1 MIPLKIKLIHKI
13 NDEWFYEFRAKKIQY
28 NSGPFQSKKDAIKN
42 AEQSARKINKNYY
55 IVVSFEFIE
64 RKCLRCGEILL
75 SSGNNNRICNYCNDI
90 NKKIESIND
99 EYPI

>member
-13 NDEWFYEFRAKKIQY
+13 NDEWFYEFMVKKLRY
-28 NSGPFQSKKDAIKN
+28 NFGPFNSKEDTIKN
-42 AEQSARKINKNYY
+42 AEQSAHKINKNYY
-55 IVVSFEFIE
+55 IVVSQELRE